1 MQWTNLLDKAEG
13 VKIRDDEHLLQ
24 EAPKRKKR
32 GAQRQ
37 RACEKR
43 TARVAEKTQQLRD
56 PWQQNP
62 RENKA
67 AKAERR
73 LEKTCKR
80 GRILPQDLEPAGLA

>member
-1 MQWTNLLDKAEG
+1 MQCANLLDKAEG

-37 RACEKR
+37 RAWENR
-43 TARVAEKTQQLRD
+43 TARVADKTQLQD
-56 PWQQNP
+56 PWRQNS
-62 RENKA
+62 RENKEA
-67 AKAERR
+67 EAERR
-73 LEKTCKR
+73 LEKTRKR